1 MKQGKKWYSLDNSS
15 KIFPATTSDGRKNT
29 FFLSAVLKEEVN
41 KEILEQAVNE
51 VLKRFPSFC
60 VRLKRGMF
68 WYYLEEN
75 TKPFK
80 LTEENAN
87 FLETFDEKE
96 NNNYLFKVSA
106 FEKKITITFFH
117 AITDGNGGIEFLKAL
132 VFEYLLLLGKPVK
145 REGIIKNLEAPA
157 LNSETEDTSVLVS
170 STDKNVKLPKDKKA
184 FRTSGTPFEYDGQGV
199 IIGSIKVDELKEVTK
214 KYNVTITCY
223 LTAVLIYSIY
233 QAFIQ
238 NKKQS
243 ISLKKNNKNVVVF
256 IPVNMRK
263 VFGGETLRNF
273 LGYIRL
279 NHDFNIEVSFEEILN
294 SCKKQMKDKLTEEN
308 MKKLVSDNV
317 KIEKNF
323 FLRIMPLFIKDL
335 AIRLSYSRLGDC
347 LHTCNLSNLGSVD
360 IPKSMKEYVEDIYF
374 ILDVGAKTKTNVS
387 VVGYLDHIN
396 VCFARFFKETEL
408 ERLFFKHFSDL
419 GMNIKIISNY
429 WEKRI

>member
-80 LTEENAN
+80 LTEEDAN
-87 FLETFDEKE
+87 FLETFNEKE

-106 FEKKITITFFH
+106 YEKKITITFFH
-117 AITDGNGGIEFLKAL
+117 TITDGNGAIEFLKAL
-132 VFEYLLLLGKPVK
+132 VFEYLFLSGKPVK
-145 REGIIKNLEAPA
+145 REGIIKSLEAPA
-157 LNSETEDTSVLVS
+157 LDSETEDTSVFVS
-170 STDKNVKLPKDKKA
+170 SKSEDVKLPKDKKA
-184 FRTSGTPFEYDGQGV
+184 FRTFGTPFDYDGQGV
-199 IIGSIKVDELKEVTK
+199 IIGSINIEKLKKITK
-214 KYNVTITCY
+214 EKKVTITCY
-223 LTAVLIYSIY
+223 LSAVLIYSIY

-243 ISLKKNNKNVVVF
+243 LKNLNKNVVAF

-279 NHDFNIEVSFEEILN
+279 NHDFTEEVGFEEILN
-294 SCKKQMKDKLTEEN
+294 SCKKQMQEKLTEEN

-335 AIRLSYSRLGDC
+335 AIKLSYSRVGDC
-347 LHTCNLSNLGSVD
+347 LHTCNLSNLGSVN
-360 IPKSMKEYVEDIYF
+360 IPESMKEYLEDIYF
-374 ILDVGAKTKTNVS
+374 ILDVGTKTKTNVS
-387 VVGYLDHIN
+387 VVGYDDHIN
-396 VCFARFFKETEL
+396 VCFSRFFKETEL
-408 ERLFFKHFSDL
+408 ERLFFKHFTDL
-419 GMNIKIISNY
+419 GLNIKIISNY

>member
-80 LTEENAN
+80 LTEEDAN
-87 FLETFDEKE
+87 FLETFNEKE

-106 FEKKITITFFH
+106 YEKKITITFFH
-117 AITDGNGGIEFLKAL
+117 TITDGNGAIEFLKAL
-132 VFEYLLLLGKPVK
+132 VFEYLFLSGKPVK
-145 REGIIKNLEAPA
+145 REGIIKSLETPA
-157 LNSETEDTSVLVS
+157 LDSETEDTSVFVS
-170 STDKNVKLPKDKKA
+170 SKSEDVKLPKDKKA
-184 FRTSGTPFEYDGQGV
+184 FRTFGTPFDYDGQGV
-199 IIGSIKVDELKEVTK
+199 IIGSINIEKLKKITK
-214 KYNVTITCY
+214 EKKVTITCY
-223 LTAVLIYSIY
+223 LSAVLIYSIY

-243 ISLKKNNKNVVVF
+243 LKKLNKNVVAF

-279 NHDFNIEVSFEEILN
+279 NHDFTEEVGFEEILN
-294 SCKKQMKDKLTEEN
+294 SCKKQMQEKLTEEN

-335 AIRLSYSRLGDC
+335 AIKLSYSRVGDC
-347 LHTCNLSNLGSVD
+347 LHTCNLSNLGSVN
-360 IPKSMKEYVEDIYF
+360 IPESMKEYLEDIYF
-374 ILDVGAKTKTNVS
+374 ILDVGTKTKTNVS
-387 VVGYLDHIN
+387 VVGYDDHIN
-396 VCFARFFKETEL
+396 VCFSRFFKETEL
-408 ERLFFKHFSDL
+408 ERLFFKHFTDL
-419 GMNIKIISNY
+419 GLNIKIISNY

>member
-80 LTEENAN
+80 LTEEDAN
-87 FLETFDEKE
+87 FLETFNEKE

-106 FEKKITITFFH
+106 YEKKITITFFH
-117 AITDGNGGIEFLKAL
+117 TITDGNGAIEFLKAL
-132 VFEYLLLLGKPVK
+132 VFEYLFLSGKPVK
-145 REGIIKNLEAPA
+145 REGIIKSLEAPA
-157 LNSETEDTSVLVS
+157 LDSETEDTSVFVS
-170 STDKNVKLPKDKKA
+170 SKSEDVKLPKDKKA
-184 FRTSGTPFEYDGQGV
+184 FRTFGTPFDYDGQGV
-199 IIGSIKVDELKEVTK
+199 IIGSINIEKLKKITK
-214 KYNVTITCY
+214 EKNVTITCY
-223 LTAVLIYSIY
+223 LSAVLIYSIY

-243 ISLKKNNKNVVVF
+243 LKNLNKNVVAF

-279 NHDFNIEVSFEEILN
+279 NHDFTEEVGFEEILN
-294 SCKKQMKDKLTEEN
+294 SCKKQMQEKLTEEN

-335 AIRLSYSRLGDC
+335 AIKLSYSRVGDC
-347 LHTCNLSNLGSVD
+347 LHTCNLSNLGSVN
-360 IPKSMKEYVEDIYF
+360 IPESMKQYLEDIYF
-374 ILDVGAKTKTNVS
+374 ILDVGTKTKTNVS
-387 VVGYLDHIN
+387 VVGYDDHIN
-396 VCFARFFKETEL
+396 VCFSRFFKETEL
-408 ERLFFKHFSDL
+408 ERLFFKHFTDL
-419 GMNIKIISNY
+419 GLNIKIISNY

>member
-80 LTEENAN
+80 LTEEDAN
-87 FLETFDEKE
+87 FLETFNEKE

-106 FEKKITITFFH
+106 YEKKITITFFH
-117 AITDGNGGIEFLKAL
+117 TITDGNGAIEFLKAL
-132 VFEYLLLLGKPVK
+132 VFEYLFLSGKPVK
-145 REGIIKNLEAPA
+145 REGIIKSLEAPA
-157 LNSETEDTSVLVS
+157 LDSETEDTSVFVS
-170 STDKNVKLPKDKKA
+170 SKSEDVKLPKDKKA
-184 FRTSGTPFEYDGQGV
+184 FRTFGTPFDYDGQGV
-199 IIGSIKVDELKEVTK
+199 IIGSINIENLKKITK
-214 KYNVTITCY
+214 EKKVTITCY
-223 LTAVLIYSIY
+223 LSAVLIYSIY

-243 ISLKKNNKNVVVF
+243 LKKLNKNVVVF

-279 NHDFNIEVSFEEILN
+279 NHDFTEEVGFEEILN
-294 SCKKQMKDKLTEEN
+294 SCKKQMQEKLTEEN

-335 AIRLSYSRLGDC
+335 AIKLSYSRVGDC
-347 LHTCNLSNLGSVD
+347 LLTCNLSNLGSVN
-360 IPKSMKEYVEDIYF
+360 IPESMKEYLEDIYF
-374 ILDVGAKTKTNVS
+374 ILDVGTKTKTNVS
-387 VVGYLDHIN
+387 VVGYDDHIN
-396 VCFARFFKETEL
+396 VCFSRFFKETEL
-408 ERLFFKHFSDL
+408 ERLFFKHFTDL
-419 GMNIKIISNY
+419 GLNIKIISNY

>member
-80 LTEENAN
+80 LTEEDAN
-87 FLETFDEKE
+87 FLETFNEKE

-106 FEKKITITFFH
+106 YEKKITITFFH
-117 AITDGNGGIEFLKAL
+117 TITDGNGAIEFLKAL
-132 VFEYLLLLGKPVK
+132 VFEYLFLSGKPVK
-145 REGIIKNLEAPA
+145 REGIIKSLETPA
-157 LNSETEDTSVLVS
+157 LDSETEDTSVFVS
-170 STDKNVKLPKDKKA
+170 SKSEDVKLPKDKKA
-184 FRTSGTPFEYDGQGV
+184 FRTFGTPFDYDGQGV
-199 IIGSIKVDELKEVTK
+199 IIGSINIEKLKKITK
-214 KYNVTITCY
+214 EKKVTITCY
-223 LTAVLIYSIY
+223 LSAVLIYSIY

-243 ISLKKNNKNVVVF
+243 LKNLNKNVVAF

-279 NHDFNIEVSFEEILN
+279 NHDFTEEVGFEEILN
-294 SCKKQMKDKLTEEN
+294 SCKKQMQEKLTEEN

-335 AIRLSYSRLGDC
+335 AIKLSYSRVGDC
-347 LHTCNLSNLGSVD
+347 LHTCNLSNLGSVN
-360 IPKSMKEYVEDIYF
+360 IPESMKEYLEDIYF
-374 ILDVGAKTKTNVS
+374 ILDVGTKTKTNVS
-387 VVGYLDHIN
+387 VVGYDDHIN
-396 VCFARFFKETEL
+396 VCFSRFFKETEL
-408 ERLFFKHFSDL
+408 ERLFFKHFTDL
-419 GMNIKIISNY
+419 GLNVKIISNY

>member
-29 FFLSAVLKEEVN
+29 FFLSAVLKEEIN

-80 LTEENAN
+80 LTEEDAN
-87 FLETFDEKE
+87 FLETFNEKE

-106 FEKKITITFFH
+106 YEKKITITFFH
-117 AITDGNGGIEFLKAL
+117 TITDGNGAIEFLKAL
-132 VFEYLLLLGKPVK
+132 VFEYLFLSGKPVK
-145 REGIIKNLEAPA
+145 REGIIKSLETPA
-157 LNSETEDTSVLVS
+157 LDSETEDTSVFVS
-170 STDKNVKLPKDKKA
+170 SKSEDVKLPKDKKA
-184 FRTSGTPFEYDGQGV
+184 FRTFGTPFDYDGQGV
-199 IIGSIKVDELKEVTK
+199 IIGSINIEKLKKITK
-214 KYNVTITCY
+214 EKNVTITCY
-223 LTAVLIYSIY
+223 LSAVLIYSIY

-243 ISLKKNNKNVVVF
+243 LKKLNKNVVVF

-279 NHDFNIEVSFEEILN
+279 NHDFTEEVGFEEILN
-294 SCKKQMKDKLTEEN
+294 SCKKQMQEKLTEEN

-335 AIRLSYSRLGDC
+335 AIKLSYSRVGDC
-347 LHTCNLSNLGSVD
+347 LHTCNLSNLGSVN
-360 IPKSMKEYVEDIYF
+360 IPESMKEYLEDIYF
-374 ILDVGAKTKTNVS
+374 ILDVGTKTKTNVS
-387 VVGYLDHIN
+387 VVGYDDHIN
-396 VCFARFFKETEL
+396 VCFSRFFKETEL
-408 ERLFFKHFSDL
+408 ERLFFKHFTDL
-419 GMNIKIISNY
+419 GLNIKIISNY

>member
-80 LTEENAN
+80 LTEEGAN
-87 FLETFDEKE
+87 FLETFNEKE

-106 FEKKITITFFH
+106 YEKKITITFFH
-117 AITDGNGGIEFLKAL
+117 TITDGNGAIEFLKAL
-132 VFEYLLLLGKPVK
+132 VFEYLFLSGKPVK
-145 REGIIKNLEAPA
+145 REGIIKSLETPA
-157 LNSETEDTSVLVS
+157 LDSETEDTSVFVS
-170 STDKNVKLPKDKKA
+170 SKSEDVKLPKDKKA
-184 FRTSGTPFEYDGQGV
+184 FRTFGTPFDYDGQGV
-199 IIGSIKVDELKEVTK
+199 IIGSINIEKLKKITK
-214 KYNVTITCY
+214 EKKVTITCY
-223 LTAVLIYSIY
+223 LSAVLIYSIY

-243 ISLKKNNKNVVVF
+243 LKKLNKNVVVF

-279 NHDFNIEVSFEEILN
+279 NHDFTEEVGFEEILN
-294 SCKKQMKDKLTEEN
+294 SCKKQMQEKLTEEN

-335 AIRLSYSRLGDC
+335 AIKLSYSRVGDC
-347 LHTCNLSNLGSVD
+347 LHTCNLSNLGSVN
-360 IPKSMKEYVEDIYF
+360 IPESMKEYLEDIYF
-374 ILDVGAKTKTNVS
+374 ILDVGTKTKTNVS
-387 VVGYLDHIN
+387 VVGYDDHIN
-396 VCFARFFKETEL
+396 VCFSRFFKETEL
-408 ERLFFKHFSDL
+408 ERLFFKHFTDL
-419 GMNIKIISNY
+419 GLNIKIISNY

>member
-80 LTEENAN
+80 LTEEDAN
-87 FLETFDEKE
+87 FLETFNEKE

-106 FEKKITITFFH
+106 YEKKITITFFH
-117 AITDGNGGIEFLKAL
+117 TITDGNGAIEFLKAL
-132 VFEYLLLLGKPVK
+132 VFEYLFLSGKPVK
-145 REGIIKNLEAPA
+145 REGIIKSLEAPA
-157 LNSETEDTSVLVS
+157 LDSETEDTSVFVS
-170 STDKNVKLPKDKKA
+170 SKSEDVKLPKDKKA
-184 FRTSGTPFEYDGQGV
+184 FRTFGTPFDYDGQGV
-199 IIGSIKVDELKEVTK
+199 IIGSINIENLKKITK
-214 KYNVTITCY
+214 EKKVTITCY
-223 LTAVLIYSIY
+223 LSAVLIYSIY

-243 ISLKKNNKNVVVF
+243 LKKLNKNVVAF

-279 NHDFNIEVSFEEILN
+279 NHDFTEEVGFEEILN
-294 SCKKQMKDKLTEEN
+294 SCKKQMQEKLTEEN

-335 AIRLSYSRLGDC
+335 AIKLSYSRVGDC
-347 LHTCNLSNLGSVD
+347 LHTCNLSNLGSVN
-360 IPKSMKEYVEDIYF
+360 IPESMKEYLEDIYF
-374 ILDVGAKTKTNVS
+374 ILDVGTKTKTNVS
-387 VVGYLDHIN
+387 VVGYDDHIN
-396 VCFARFFKETEL
+396 VCFSRFFKETEL
-408 ERLFFKHFSDL
+408 ERLFFKHFTDL
-419 GMNIKIISNY
+419 GLNVKIISNY

>member
-80 LTEENAN
+80 LTEEDAN
-87 FLETFDEKE
+87 FLETFNEKE

-106 FEKKITITFFH
+106 YEKKITITFFH
-117 AITDGNGGIEFLKAL
+117 TITDGNGAIEFLKAL
-132 VFEYLLLLGKPVK
+132 VFEYLFLSGKPVK
-145 REGIIKNLEAPA
+145 REGIIKSLEAPA
-157 LNSETEDTSVLVS
+157 LDSETEDTSVFVS
-170 STDKNVKLPKDKKA
+170 SKSEDVKLPKDKKA
-184 FRTSGTPFEYDGQGV
+184 FRTFGTPFDYDGQGV
-199 IIGSIKVDELKEVTK
+199 IIGSINIENLKKITK
-214 KYNVTITCY
+214 EKKVTITCY
-223 LTAVLIYSIY
+223 LSAVLIYSIY

-243 ISLKKNNKNVVVF
+243 LKKLNKNVVVF

-279 NHDFNIEVSFEEILN
+279 NHDFTEEVGFEEILN
-294 SCKKQMKDKLTEEN
+294 SCKKQMQEKLTEEN

-335 AIRLSYSRLGDC
+335 AIKLSYSRVGDC
-347 LHTCNLSNLGSVD
+347 LHTCNLSNLGSVN
-360 IPKSMKEYVEDIYF
+360 IPESMKQYLEDIYF
-374 ILDVGAKTKTNVS
+374 ILDVGTKTKTNVS
-387 VVGYLDHIN
+387 VVGYDDHIN
-396 VCFARFFKETEL
+396 VCFSRFFKETEL
-408 ERLFFKHFSDL
+408 ERLFFKHFTDL
-419 GMNIKIISNY
+419 GLNIKIISNY

>member
-80 LTEENAN
+80 LTEEDAN
-87 FLETFDEKE
+87 FLETFNEKE

-106 FEKKITITFFH
+106 YEKKITITFFH
-117 AITDGNGGIEFLKAL
+117 TITDGNGAIEFLKAL
-132 VFEYLLLLGKPVK
+132 VFEYLFLSGKPVK
-145 REGIIKNLEAPA
+145 REGIIKSLEAPA
-157 LNSETEDTSVLVS
+157 LDSETEDTSVFVS
-170 STDKNVKLPKDKKA
+170 SKSEDVKLPKDKKA
-184 FRTSGTPFEYDGQGV
+184 FRTFGTPFDYDGQGV
-199 IIGSIKVDELKEVTK
+199 IIGSINIENLKKITK
-214 KYNVTITCY
+214 EKKVTITCY
-223 LTAVLIYSIY
+223 LSAVLIYSIY

-243 ISLKKNNKNVVVF
+243 LKKLNKNVVVF

-279 NHDFNIEVSFEEILN
+279 NHDFTEEVGFEEILN
-294 SCKKQMKDKLTEEN
+294 SCKKQMQEKLTEEN

-335 AIRLSYSRLGDC
+335 AIKLSYSRVGDC
-347 LHTCNLSNLGSVD
+347 LHTCNLSNLGSVN
-360 IPKSMKEYVEDIYF
+360 IPESMKEYLEDIYF
-374 ILDVGAKTKTNVS
+374 ILDVGTKTKTNVS
-387 VVGYLDHIN
+387 VVGYDDHIN
-396 VCFARFFKETEL
+396 VCFSRFFKETEL
-408 ERLFFKHFSDL
+408 ERLFFKHFTDL
-419 GMNIKIISNY
+419 GLNVKIISNY